1 MLILLTGQK
10 DFPVIIFTPFHT
22 LFTSYPSSR
31 APFLS
36 TFAPAM
42 ISINNITVS
51 FGGFTLYD
59 GISFLINP
67 RDRIGLAGKNG
78 AGKSTLMKIITGDQR
93 PTSGDIA
100 IPNGCTI
107 GYLKQDMATALGK
120 TVFDETATAFAEI
133 RQLETRI
140 EWIGEQLTVRT
151 DYESD
156 EYMNLIQELND
167 ANERLHVLDGGS
179 IDAQIEQTLMG
190 LGFERKDFTRL
201 TDEFSGGWRTRIEL
215 AKILLQKPNV
225 LLLDEPTNHL
235 DIESIQWLEVFLK
248 DYYGAVVIVSHDKAF
263 LDNLTNRTI
272 EISLGKAYDYKAN
285 YSRYLELRK
294 ERRETQLAS
303 AKNQQKFIDKT
314 EQLIDK
320 YRAKASKASFAQS
333 LIKKLDKIE
342 VIEVD
347 DEDNQA
353 IRFRFPPAPRSG
365 KVVVEANNATKAY
378 GEKTIFSNVDFQ
390 VEREDRIAFVGR
402 NGEGKSTMVR
412 MIMGEPAT
420 DGEVKT
426 GFSVNVG
433 YFAQD
438 DADMLNPDKTVFE
451 TIDELA
457 VGDVRKQVRG
467 LLGSFLFSGDDVDK
481 KVKVLSGGERTRL
494 ALCRLLLKPNNL
506 LILDEPTNHLDMRSK
521 DVLKQAL
528 LKYDGTLIVVSH
540 DRDFLQG
547 LTSKVFEFRHG
558 NVKQHIGD
566 VYEFLRTRQLDHLAD
581 LEQKSVFAKS
591 APVEKAEPAESDEH
605 RQKQKVLNQLK
616 NRISKVEEE
625 IEKLEKEI
633 KTIDEQLLDPAKYQ
647 ELSADPAF
655 FKNYEAKKTKLAGK
669 MNEWE
674 ELNSQL

>member
-1 MLILLTGQK
+1 
-10 DFPVIIFTPFHT
+10 
-22 LFTSYPSSR
+22 
-31 APFLS
+31 
-36 TFAPAM
+36 M
-42 ISINNITVS
+42 ISVNNVTVS

-78 AGKSTLMKIITGDQR
+78 AGKSTLMKIIAGEQR

-100 IPNGCTI
+100 IPRECTV
-107 GYLKQDMATALGK
+107 GYLKQDMAASLGK
-120 TVFDETATAFAEI
+120 TVFDETATAFSEI
-133 RQLETRI
+133 RALEEKI
-140 EWIGEQLTVRT
+140 AHIGEQLTIRT

-156 EYMNLIQELND
+156 EYMDLIQQLND
-167 ANERLHVLDGGS
+167 SNERLHVLDGGE
-179 IDAQIEQTLMG
+179 INVQIERTLMG

-201 TDEFSGGWRTRIEL
+201 TDEFSGGWRMRIEL
-215 AKILLQKPNV
+215 AKILLRKPNV

-235 DIESIQWLEVFLK
+235 DIESIQWLENFLV

-263 LDNLTNRTI
+263 LDNLTTRTI
-272 EISLGKAYDYKAN
+272 EISLGKIHDYRAN

-294 ERRETQLAS
+294 ERRDTQMAA

-320 YRAKASKASFAQS
+320 YRAKANKASFAQS

-347 DEDNQA
+347 DEDNTA

-365 KVVVEANNATKAY
+365 KVVVEAKAATKAY
-378 GEKTIFSNVDFQ
+378 GDKTIFSNVDFEI
-390 VEREDRIAFVGR
+390 EREDRVAFVGR
-402 NGEGKSTMVR
+402 NGEGKSTMIR
-412 MIMGEPAT
+412 MINGEKAT
-420 DGEVKT
+420 GGEVKT
-426 GFSVNVG
+426 GFSVSMG

-438 DADMLNPDKTVFE
+438 DADMLDPDKTVFD

-467 LLGSFLFSGDDVDK
+467 LLGSFLFSGDDIDK

-494 ALCRLLLKPNNL
+494 ALCRLLLKPHNFL
-506 LILDEPTNHLDMRSK
+506 VLDEPTNHLDMRSK

-528 LKYDGTLIVVSH
+528 LKFDGTLVVVSH

-547 LTSKVFEFRHG
+547 LTSKVFEFRGG

-566 VYEFLRTRQLDHLAD
+566 VYEFLRSRKIENFAE
-581 LEQKSVFAKS
+581 LELKEKKQETKS
-591 APVEKAEPAESDEH
+591 PAEENPQADNEEY
-605 RQKQKVLNQLK
+605 RKKQKAIGQLK
-616 NRISKVEEE
+616 NRISKTEAEIGELEKQIAEVDHQLMDPEKYQSVVSDKEIFPRYEAMKKKLEEKMAE
-625 IEKLEKEI
+625 WEKLNG
-633 KTIDEQLLDPAKYQ
+633 
-647 ELSADPAF
+647 ELG
-655 FKNYEAKKTKLAGK
+655 E
-669 MNEWE
+669 
-674 ELNSQL
+674 